1 MENEIRV
8 LVVDDHEV
16 FREGLRAVVES
27 LPGFHVVGE
36 ADRVREA
43 YAQLQRAT
51 FDLIIVDLL
60 LPGMSGL
67 ALVREARRVKRRERI
82 LLLTMSSDLAA
93 AVDALAAGVNGIVL
107 KSDSRQILA
116 AALEQVAK
124 GDRYVTPAL
133 PMPALEALM
142 QRRTRGVVAGPLAP
156 LSVREREVFD
166 LFVRGFDN
174 RAVAKELC
182 ISTKTVESHRGH
194 IFVKLNLHSM
204 ADLVRFAFSRQLA
217 SCEGTTLPDDDRPER
232 IAG

>member
-1 MENEIRV
+1 
-8 LVVDDHEV
+8 
-16 FREGLRAVVES
+16 
-27 LPGFHVVGE
+27 
-36 ADRVREA
+36 
-43 YAQLQRAT
+43 
-51 FDLIIVDLL
+51 
-60 LPGMSGL
+60 
-67 ALVREARRVKRRERI
+67 
-82 LLLTMSSDLAA
+82 MSSDLAA

-107 KSDSRQILA
+107 KSDSRQVLSE
-116 AALEQVAK
+116 ALTQVNK
-124 GDRYVTPAL
+124 GERYVSPAL

-217 SCEGTTLPDDDRPER
+217 STEGTTLPDDDRPER